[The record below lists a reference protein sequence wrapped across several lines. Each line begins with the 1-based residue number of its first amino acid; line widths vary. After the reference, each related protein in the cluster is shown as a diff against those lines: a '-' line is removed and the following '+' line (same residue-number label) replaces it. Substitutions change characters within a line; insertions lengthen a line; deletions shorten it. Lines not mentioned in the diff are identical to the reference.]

1 MKRAPLADANA
12 MPGNLLRRCHQI
24 SVALF
29 LKHCDAL
36 GLTQLQYAAL
46 VALEEKGPL
55 DQITLGG
62 YTAMDRNTIA
72 LVVRKLEERGSV
84 TRVRNPEDR
93 RAIIVTLT
101 EAGAALRAEA
111 ETTVRQ
117 VQDDI
122 VAPLSETEREHLAL
136 LLGKIARAHNDQSR
150 VRLQM

>member
-1 MKRAPLADANA
+1 MKPAPLAAANA

-29 LKHCDAL
+29 LKHCEAL

-72 LVVRKLEERGSV
+72 LVVRKLEEHGYV
-84 TRVRNPEDR
+84 TRVRNPRDR
-93 RAIIVTLT
+93 RAVIVTLT
-101 EAGAALRAEA
+101 EAGAALRKEAEA
-111 ETTVRQ
+111 AVRQ
-117 VQDDI
+117 VQEDI
-122 VAPLSETEREHLAL
+122 VAPLSETERKQLVIL
-136 LLGKIARAHNDQSR
+136 LEKIAHTHNDQSR
-150 VRLQM
+150 VRLQR

>member
-55 DQITLGG
+55 DQTTLGG
-62 YTAMDRNTIA
+62 FTAMDRNTIA
-72 LVVRKLEERGSV
+72 LIVRKLEERGSV

-93 RAIIVTLT
+93 RAVIVTLT
-101 EAGAALRAEA
+101 ESGAALRAEA
-111 ETTVRQ
+111 ETAVRQ
-117 VQDDI
+117 VQEDI
-122 VAPLSETEREHLAL
+122 VAPLTEPEREQLIR
-136 LLGKIARAHNDQSR
+136 LLGKMAHAHNDQSR
-150 VRLQM
+150 VRLQT

>member
-72 LVVRKLEERGSV
+72 LVVRKLEERGCV
-84 TRVRNPEDR
+84 TRIRNPQDR
-93 RAIIVTLT
+93 RAVIVTLT
-101 EAGAALRAEA
+101 EAGAALRTEA
-111 ETTVRQ
+111 ESAVHQ
-117 VQDDI
+117 VQEDI
-122 VAPLSETEREHLAL
+122 VAPLSDPEREQLGV
-136 LLGKIARAHNDQSR
+136 LLGKIAQAHNEHSR
-150 VRLQM
+150 VRLQT

>member
-1 MKRAPLADANA
+1 

-29 LKHCDAL
+29 LKHCDAV

-72 LVVRKLEERGSV
+72 LIVRKLEERGSV
-84 TRVRNPEDR
+84 TRVRNSQDR
-93 RAIIVTLT
+93 RAVIVTLT

-111 ETTVRQ
+111 ESAVRR
-117 VQDDI
+117 VQEDI
-122 VAPLSETEREHLAL
+122 IAPLSDPEREQLGL
-136 LLGKIARAHNDQSR
+136 LLSKIAQAHNDQSR
-150 VRLQM
+150 VRLQT